1 MMILNICSIHLLI
14 LQEEKHLLLTFSD
27 DYKAYKAQTP
37 RYLNNGK
44 LSRIY
49 RGIYMGEKNFSS

>member
-44 LSRIY
+44 LSRI
-49 RGIYMGEKNFSS
+49 GSVKSL